1 MFHSLRSHSAALP
14 SRAFR
19 SACTS
24 PDPAQQAPLAAH
36 SHRRPRPRT
45 ANSSPLRGV
54 AGARD
59 SPSGLPLSQLGR
71 CSTPS
76 RQGPHAQQNESA
88 GSFLQPQ
95 AVAWLEQPRPE
106 AVMDSCAPGGP
117 EQPEGSSLAEGSSS
131 AAPRAQWQ
139 DLPAS
144 SLRTLEGQALQQD
157 QHSSP
162 GSSTVPAAS
171 SNAVSRS
178 QPGPAELVQSNAASG
193 QEHASELSSLAPSA
207 WTEPRDWRDIL
218 GRPLPACQ
226 GLAVGIAEVRAG
238 LVSLLRRSVA

>member
-1 MFHSLRSHSAALP
+1 MFHSLRSHSATLP
-14 SRAFR
+14 ARAFR

-24 PDPAQQAPLAAH
+24 PDPAQQAPLAVH
-36 SHRRPRPRT
+36 SLRHPRPRT
-45 ANSSPLRGV
+45 ANSSPLRGL

-71 CSTPS
+71 CSTLS
-76 RQGPHAQQNESA
+76 RQGTRAQQSGSA
-88 GSFLQPQ
+88 GSFSKSR

-106 AVMDSCAPGGP
+106 AVVDSCSPGRA
-117 EQPEGSSLAEGSSS
+117 EQPEGSSLAEGSAS
-131 AAPRAQWQ
+131 AAPRAQRQ

-144 SLRTLEGQALQQD
+144 SLQTLEVQALQRD

-162 GSSTVPAAS
+162 GSSPVPAAD
-171 SNAVSRS
+171 SNAVSCS
-178 QPGPAELVQSNAASG
+178 PPQPAELVPSSAASG
-193 QEHASELSSLAPSA
+193 QEDASELSSPAPSA

-226 GLAVGIAEVRAG
+226 GLAT
-238 LVSLLRRSVA
+238 VSKGGCRWV

>member
-1 MFHSLRSHSAALP
+1 MFHSLRSHSATLP

-36 SHRRPRPRT
+36 SLRHPRPRT
-45 ANSSPLRGV
+45 ANSSPLRGL

-71 CSTPS
+71 CSALS
-76 RQGPHAQQNESA
+76 RQGAHAHHRESV
-88 GSFLQPQ
+88 GSFAESQ
-95 AVAWLEQPRPE
+95 AVARLEHPRPV
-106 AVMDSCAPGGP
+106 ALVDSCAPGRA
-117 EQPEGSSLAEGSSS
+117 EQPEGSSPAGGSAS
-131 AAPRAQWQ
+131 AAPRAQGQ
-139 DLPAS
+139 ELPAS
-144 SLRTLEGQALQQD
+144 SLWTLEGQALQQD

-162 GSSTVPAAS
+162 GSSPVPAAS

-178 QPGPAELVQSNAASG
+178 LPLPAEPVQSHAASG
-193 QEHASELSSLAPSA
+193 QKDASELSSPAPSA
-207 WTEPRDWRDIL
+207 WTEPRDWGDIL

-226 GLAVGIAEVRAG
+226 GLA
-238 LVSLLRRSVA
+238 